1 MKETYKKLVKY
12 TGKHKTIWK
21 IPDNGHKVWFIKK
34 ALGGKEYT
42 NQTNG
47 CACNHPTAEGILYE
61 VHDFGE
67 NPRPDIF
74 NPDWWYKLY
83 NRYGG
88 YYTENARELAEKE
101 LGKHPDIVEQ
111 INTKNIISWEE
122 SQAKELEYFEYIKKN
137 NLFIS
142 SNDIKEMFISELK
155 KLISDDFFDVDIII
169 PFNQTDK
176 HGFEIDSSHEA
187 WVHVRLYYKYYD
199 EMYASMGLDGEQI
212 SYTEGVITWQNC
224 D

>member
-1 MKETYKKLVKY
+1 MKENYKKLKLY
-12 TGKHKTIWK
+12 TKNQTTIWK
-21 IPDNGHKVWFIKK
+21 IPDYNSKIWFIKK
-34 ALGGKEYT
+34 GLGGKEYT

-47 CACNHPTAEGILYE
+47 CACNHPTYEGSLYE

-67 NPRPDIF
+67 NPRPNIF

-88 YYTENARELAEKE
+88 HYTEESRKLAENAI
-101 LGKHPDIVEQ
+101 GKFPDLVEQ
-111 INTKNIISWEE
+111 LKSNKIVSWEE
-122 SQAKELEYFEYIKKN
+122 QQEKELEYFEYIKKN

-142 SNDIKEMFISELK
+142 ANDLKEMFVSELK
-155 KLISDDFFDVDIII
+155 KLVSDDFFDVDVIV

-176 HGFEIDSSHEA
+176 HGLEIESSHEA
-187 WVHVRLYYKYYD
+187 WVYVRLYYKYHD
-199 EMYASMGLDGEQI
+199 KMYASMGLDAEQT
-212 SYTEGVITWQNC
+212 SYTEGVITWENC